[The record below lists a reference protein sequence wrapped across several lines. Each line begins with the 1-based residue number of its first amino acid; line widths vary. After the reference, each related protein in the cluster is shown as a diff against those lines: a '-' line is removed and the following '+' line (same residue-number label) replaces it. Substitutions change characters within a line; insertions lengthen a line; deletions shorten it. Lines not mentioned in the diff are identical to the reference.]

1 MVNLTAASLPS
12 RPLGSL
18 SPGQVA
24 YVVNIDQGHPLR
36 RRLLEL
42 GFIRGARV
50 VWVRQ
55 APLGDPVQLRLGR
68 TDLAL
73 RRADLQGIWVRP
85 EEQDQHQLASVPQP
99 EQPIQKARL

>member
-1 MVNLTAASLPS
+1 MADLVSFTLDQL
-12 RPLGSL
+12 R
-18 SPGQVA
+18 PGQCA
-24 YVVNIDQGHPLR
+24 YVVGLDQAHPLR

-50 VWVRQ
+50 AVVRQ

-73 RRADLQGIWVRP
+73 RRADLGGILVKP
-85 EEQDQHQLASVPQP
+85 DDALGAG
-99 EQPIQKARL
+99 L